1 MTIRR
6 LLTSLASHP
15 PSPTSTSAP
24 AVSRLIPPYH
34 HTHNPATPP
43 TLRPPYSYSASHLQ
57 ALPSGQNGKGKT
69 LKASV
74 NYEIVKQQQHEVGV
88 DGWTAWAEGVLTDQA
103 KRAEVERLWAETL
116 VGLENVKV
124 SGNQIPQITF
134 HSLASHLSSPSTI
147 DAIRQTGSVVIRDVV
162 PDAQAINWA
171 KEVLQGIEDVDGR
184 SIYWHPALL
193 SARADPSI
201 ISATAQI
208 SRALLPTEE
217 IYLKADTVR
226 EGLSPLPAR
235 LAPASNGNP
244 WGADRALGAS
254 LALTPTLGAA
264 AAAAGGGGM
273 GLETR
278 VPPTVHAATYT
289 LLRPLFRP
297 HKSKISFY
305 NAADYLKADNWFLSP
320 PSSTSNSI
328 SSLQG
333 GYDLPHLKG
342 TEVSLPPLFPG
353 DLILYHTALP
363 FFPSPSFTY
372 AQQASGQIFLPLNPV
387 EKLAKGSTEWV
398 TKQKEAFEHGLPPP
412 DASASASFVVDG
424 EGLFVKEA
432 EGEKSDIPSRAG
444 REVMGY

>member
-15 PSPTSTSAP
+15 PSPPSTSAP

-43 TLRPPYSYSASHLQ
+43 TLRPPYSYSASHPQ
-57 ALPSGQNGKGKT
+57 ALPSGQNGKGRT
-69 LKASV
+69 LKARV
-74 NYEIVKQQQHEVGV
+74 NYEVVKQQQQEVGV
-88 DGWTAWAEGVLTDQA
+88 DGWTAWAEGVLTDET

-208 SRALLPTEE
+208 SRSLLPTEE

-226 EGLSPLPAR
+226 EGLSPLPTR

-264 AAAAGGGGM
+264 AAGGM
-273 GLETR
+273 GLEMR

-305 NAADYLKADNWFLSP
+305 NANDYLKADNWFLSS
-320 PSSTSNSI
+320 PSSTSI
-328 SSLQG
+328 SSLPG
-333 GYDLPHLKG
+333 HDLPHLKG

-353 DLILYHTALP
+353 DLILHHTALP
-363 FFPSPSFTY
+363 FFPSSPL
-372 AQQASGQIFLPLNPV
+372 AQAQASGQIFLPLNPV

-398 TKQKEAFEHGLPPP
+398 TKQREAFEHGLPPP
-412 DASASASFVVDG
+412 DASASFVVDG
-424 EGLFVKEA
+424 EGLSVKEA
-432 EGEKSDIPSRAG
+432 MGEKTDIPSRAG